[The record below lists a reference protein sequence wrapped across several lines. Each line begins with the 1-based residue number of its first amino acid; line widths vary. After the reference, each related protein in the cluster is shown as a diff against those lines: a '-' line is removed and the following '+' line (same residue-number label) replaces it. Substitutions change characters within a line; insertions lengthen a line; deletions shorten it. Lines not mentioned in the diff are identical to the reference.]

1 MSKCMVGFI
10 HWYHDSLDGEERR
23 KVATAR
29 TGDPHTHQIER
40 VNPRHEGLYTCVVG
54 NGKSV
59 IRNRTLL
66 VSIDTQYRIM
76 SVGPLV
82 RRLPYEVD
90 LS

>member
-1 MSKCMVGFI
+1 MIGHIFSIPDQTRNPGESVHFRCQIDMSKCMVGFI

-54 NGKSV
+54 NGRSV
-59 IRNRTLL
+59 IRTR
-66 VSIDTQYRIM
+66 
-76 SVGPLV
+76 
-82 RRLPYEVD
+82 
-90 LS
+90 